1 MTLTITKYASCF
13 ALILLLTTPLLAART
28 RQTTAKPAPGP
39 CERQEHY
46 NQFDFWIG
54 EWDVKDATAET
65 GPSVGASKI
74 EKRVG
79 KCIMQ
84 ENWESPG
91 FSGKSWNFYDVGL
104 NKWRQIWI
112 DVTGRKAEFSGEYR
126 DGAMRFEGEAVLANG
141 RRIKSRMTFFNLSAD
156 KVRQFAERSTDEGK
170 TWTTTVDY
178 IYFRKK

>member
-1 MTLTITKYASCF
+1 MKLQFTKFNSRI
-13 ALILLLTTPLLAART
+13 ALILLLTTIPFVARGQQTAA
-28 RQTTAKPAPGP
+28 QPAAGP
-39 CERQEHY
+39 CERPPHY
-46 NQFDFWIG
+46 HQFDFWLG
-54 EWDVKDATAET
+54 EWDVKESSAET
-65 GPSVGASKI
+65 GPTVGASKI
-74 EKRVG
+74 EKLVG
-79 KCIMQ
+79 SCIIQ

-104 NKWRQIWI
+104 SKWRQIWI
-112 DVTGRKAEFSGEYR
+112 DITGRRAEFSGEYR

-141 RRIKSRMTFFNLSAD
+141 RRVKSRMTFFNLSAD